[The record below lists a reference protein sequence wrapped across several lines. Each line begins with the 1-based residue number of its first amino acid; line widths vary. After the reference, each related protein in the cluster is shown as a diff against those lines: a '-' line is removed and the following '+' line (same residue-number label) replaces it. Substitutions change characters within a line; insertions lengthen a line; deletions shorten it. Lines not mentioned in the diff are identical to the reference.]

1 MSITTVLID
10 FGGVI
15 AEEGFYEGLL
25 AIGRR
30 NNLNPETFFRTADA
44 LISET
49 GYLTGEAD
57 ETSYWDAVRKR
68 TSITDDDATLRREIL
83 HRFILRQDMLEQV
96 DLLRKQGFTIAMLSD
111 QTNWL
116 EEIDAE
122 TGLFRHFDR
131 VFNSYRLHKSKRDA
145 SVFSDVCATLGAR
158 PDETLFVDDNINHI
172 RRAETRGLR
181 TLHFKNIQ
189 DFKSEIN
196 NHFQEDTDF
205 HG

>member
-96 DLLRKQGFTIAMLSD
+96 DRLRKQGFTIAMLSD